1 MQSVTTAA
9 PQANRQKLSIYLLA
23 FNRFA
28 VRLKMT
34 SPITMPCASPVAQ
47 AANVDQY
54 SYLNLPPLCRIT
66 DLLPVVPIKRSTVWL
81 WVRTGRFPAP
91 IRPFGKFCTVWRR
104 EDVLAWL
111 SKAGA

>member
-1 MQSVTTAA
+1 
-9 PQANRQKLSIYLLA
+9 
-23 FNRFA
+23 
-28 VRLKMT
+28 MT
-34 SPITMPCASPVAQ
+34 LPITTLSASPVAQ
-47 AANVDQY
+47 AAPVVIHAEV
-54 SYLNLPPLCRIT
+54 NLPPLCRIA

-104 EDVLAWL
+104 EDILAWL